1 MNSACGEGVQIADN
15 FADADADVIDERCL
29 LHACSPQIKHFA
41 SDLGCFSDVDIRID
55 TASGGGPAD
64 YEVTFQVTELG
75 RARGTINTMVGNQE
89 GSLLTGLAAP
99 NLLGMR
105 MRARVF
111 ASLVSMKCSKT
122 GRLQASPYKKFRACR
137 VLS

>member
-1 MNSACGEGVQIADN
+1 M
-15 FADADADVIDERCL
+15 
-29 LHACSPQIKHFA
+29 
-41 SDLGCFSDVDIRID
+41 DIRID

-105 MRARVF
+105 MRARLF
-111 ASLVSMKCSKT
+111 ASLVSMKSSRT
-122 GRLQASPYKKFRACR
+122 DRLQASPYKKFRASN
-137 VLS
+137 LLF

>member
-1 MNSACGEGVQIADN
+1 MNSACGEGVQNADN
-15 FADADADVIDERCL
+15 FADADVIDERCNPQ
-29 LHACSPQIKHFA
+29 AQIKHF
-41 SDLGCFSDVDIRID
+41 STDLGCFSDVDIRID

-105 MRARVF
+105 MRACLPALFQFNEVF
-111 ASLVSMKCSKT
+111 RRQAGFRHLLTKSLERKT
-122 GRLQASPYKKFRACR
+122 GVVVS
-137 VLS
+137 

>member
-1 MNSACGEGVQIADN
+1 MEDLFYITFKSNTLSYV
-15 FADADADVIDERCL
+15 
-29 LHACSPQIKHFA
+29 
-41 SDLGCFSDVDIRID
+41 DLGCFSDVDIRID

-105 MRARVF
+105 VCQPCFIEEGFRHLLKVSRTLF
-111 ASLVSMKCSKT
+111 KTLELVMLW
-122 GRLQASPYKKFRACR
+122 RF
-137 VLS
+137 LSSIF

>member
-1 MNSACGEGVQIADN
+1 MPTILRMSLSNTLSYV
-15 FADADADVIDERCL
+15 
-29 LHACSPQIKHFA
+29 
-41 SDLGCFSDVDIRID
+41 DLGCFSDVDIRID

-105 MRARVF
+105 VCKPCFIEEGFRHLLK
-111 ASLVSMKCSKT
+111 ASRTLFNTLELVMLW
-122 GRLQASPYKKFRACR
+122 RF
-137 VLS
+137 LSYIF

>member
-1 MNSACGEGVQIADN
+1 MPTILRMPLMEDLFYITFKSNTLSYV
-15 FADADADVIDERCL
+15 
-29 LHACSPQIKHFA
+29 
-41 SDLGCFSDVDIRID
+41 DLGCFSDVDIRID

-105 MRARVF
+105 V
-111 ASLVSMKCSKT
+111 CKT
-122 GRLQASPYKKFRACR
+122 CFSRRRL
-137 VLS
+137 

>member
-1 MNSACGEGVQIADN
+1 MFNWFWPTYTLYN
-15 FADADADVIDERCL
+15 L
-29 LHACSPQIKHFA
+29 L

-55 TASGGGPAD
+55 TATGGGPDD

-99 NLLGMR
+99 NLLGMY
-105 MRARVF
+105 V
-111 ASLVSMKCSKT
+111 C
-122 GRLQASPYKKFRACR
+122 
-137 VLS
+137 